1 MERYKSTFQK
11 KNWITLKLSEMD
23 HVKEIQAISFIW
35 NHLKRQNALS
45 GTAQEHKKEADTKI
59 VIQKIIG
66 LLSSG
71 HNVKQIANILREDL
85 YFVQLISTIYQQEF
99 QLHENLRLSDL
110 TKNMGLSDFSKPFA
124 KETNKL
130 MGNAPS
136 HSKLVQTKI
145 NKEKDYVTFMWVT
158 ARTPKY
164 PNNQKMQAVDPEN
177 FELKPSPFYTIEI
190 RILDF
195 FKLLQQRA
203 NEEDI
208 TDKDIEDVMYK
219 ADIQIWDSTP
229 SFQYQGSNYILTMFD
244 AAIHPETREPK
255 RWNKYHDD
263 NNFLSKH
270 GAQILTNIKFYLPQ
284 MRQMIKKYL
293 RIK

>member
-1 MERYKSTFQK
+1 MNRYKPIFQK
-11 KNWITLKLSEMD
+11 KNWITLKLSEID

-45 GTAQEHKKEADTKI
+45 GTAQEHKKEADVKI

-71 HNVKQIANILREDL
+71 HNIKQIATILREDL

-110 TKNMGLSDFSKPFA
+110 TKNAGISLFTGKFK
-124 KETNKL
+124 KERDKL
-130 MGNAPS
+130 MGAAS
-136 HSKLVQTKI
+136 SYIKLIQGKV
-145 NKEKDYVTFMWVT
+145 NKEKDYITFT
-158 ARTPKY
+158 FLTERTPKY
-164 PNNQKMQAVDPEN
+164 KDNFNTKSVDPSSMT
-177 FELKPSPFYTIEI
+177 LKSDNVYEIEI

-195 FKLLQQRA
+195 FKTLQKRA
-203 NEEDI
+203 DQSDI
-208 TDKDIEDVMYK
+208 TDKDIEDVLLNSDLQWWSSVPAYE
-219 ADIQIWDSTP
+219 
-229 SFQYQGSNYILTMFD
+229 FQGNNFNMTKNN
-244 AAIHPETREPK
+244 AAIYPELREPK
-255 RWNKYHDD
+255 VWNKH
-263 NNFLSKH
+263 H
-270 GAQILTNIKFYLPQ
+270 GAEALLDKHSQSLANSIKFYIPQ